1 MEWISNIDWKTM
13 FDGWGTQLVVTV
25 VTLVVGGIG
34 VVSYKRGKSS
44 QTQKAGNYAKQRQ
57 EVKNSDNKKVSQ
69 SQEAGNDADQTQI
82 G

>member
-13 FDGWGTQLVVTV
+13 FDGWGTQLIVTV
-25 VTLVVGGIG
+25 VALVGGG
-34 VVSYKRGKSS
+34 MFYRRRKNF

-57 EVKNSDNKKVSQ
+57 EVTNSDKKEVSQ
-69 SQEAGNDADQTQI
+69 SQEAGDDADQTQI

>member
-13 FDGWGTQLVVTV
+13 FDGWGTQLIAAV
-25 VTLVVGGIG
+25 VTLVVGGVG
-34 VVSYKRGKSS
+34 FYKRGKSS

-57 EVKNSDNKKVSQ
+57 EVKNSDKKKVSQ
-69 SQEAGNDADQTQI
+69 SQEAGDDADQTQI